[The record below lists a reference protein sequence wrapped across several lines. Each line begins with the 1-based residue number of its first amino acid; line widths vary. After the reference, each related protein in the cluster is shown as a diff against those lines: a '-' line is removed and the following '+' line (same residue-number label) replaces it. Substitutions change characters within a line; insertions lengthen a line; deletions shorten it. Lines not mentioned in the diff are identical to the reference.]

1 MFVLAVKLKAAEGK
15 EKELIQLLSEVQAK
29 VRQNEP
35 DTLMY
40 DLHHKIDDPTEVFLY
55 ERYKDRQAWEV
66 THRSASYIKEL
77 IAALP
82 NYLEGATKVTQY
94 ETIQLK

>member
-1 MFVLAVKLKAAEGK
+1 
-15 EKELIQLLSEVQAK
+15 LLSEVQAK
-29 VRQNEP
+29 VRRNEP

-55 ERYKDRQAWEV
+55 ERYKDRQACEV
-66 THRSASYIKEL
+66 THRSAPYIKEL
-77 IAALP
+77 VAALP

-94 ETIQLK
+94 ETIELK